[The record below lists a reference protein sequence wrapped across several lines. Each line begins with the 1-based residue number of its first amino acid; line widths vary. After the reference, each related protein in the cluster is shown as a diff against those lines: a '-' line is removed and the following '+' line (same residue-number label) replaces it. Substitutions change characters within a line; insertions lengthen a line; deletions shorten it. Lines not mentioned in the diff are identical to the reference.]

1 MCHEPIHASR
11 QPRHSPKRRGKGFTL
26 PLALFI
32 IIVLGLLAAVL
43 YRTVAIGNLSV
54 LQETLSARAFF
65 AADSGAQAAM
75 MRLFPTSGVAAQ
87 CTGGAGVTQA
97 LTGAGFHS
105 CSVTVVCS
113 SQAIDGVV
121 HYQMVSTATCTAGDR
136 RASRVLDVAARG
148 LVN

>member
-1 MCHEPIHASR
+1 MCPDRCPRPLAARHAN
-11 QPRHSPKRRGKGFTL
+11 GFTL

-87 CTGGAGVTQA
+87 CTGGAGITQA
-97 LTGAGFHS
+97 LTGPGFHS
-105 CSVTVVCS
+105 CSVTVVCT
-113 SQAIDGVV
+113 SQTVDGDV
-121 HYQMVSTATCTAGDR
+121 HYQLVSTATCTAGSR
-136 RASRVLDVAARG
+136 RASRVLEVAAHN